1 MSNVIRDLVRSL
13 SFASITVFLVL
24 TVALRSLTL
33 GLLSVIPNAFP
44 LLFNTGLLYSLDKPL
59 QISSVLTFS
68 ICLGIAVDD
77 TIHFLIRFIRER
89 REGADVRLAI
99 DRSFRTV
106 GVALL
111 ITTAVISSAFLAA
124 TFSSMPGISFFGGL
138 ACSAMVAALIG
149 DLVFLPA
156 LLDWVMGRKERQRQ
170 ERMQR
175 RKGLRL

>member
-1 MSNVIRDLVRSL
+1 M
-13 SFASITVFLVL
+13 
-24 TVALRSLTL
+24 
-33 GLLSVIPNAFP
+33 
-44 LLFNTGLLYSLDKPL
+44 
-59 QISSVLTFS
+59 
-68 ICLGIAVDD
+68 
-77 TIHFLIRFIRER
+77 
-89 REGADVRLAI
+89 RLAI

-124 TFSSMPGISFFGGL
+124 TFSSMPGISFFGWL

-156 LLDWVMGRKERQRQ
+156 LLNWVMGRKERRRR

>member
-1 MSNVIRDLVRSL
+1 MRVMTQHGKVSHYNWQGYQGETAFLELVE
-13 SFASITVFLVL
+13 
-24 TVALRSLTL
+24 
-33 GLLSVIPNAFP
+33 
-44 LLFNTGLLYSLDKPL
+44 
-59 QISSVLTFS
+59 
-68 ICLGIAVDD
+68 
-77 TIHFLIRFIRER
+77 H
-89 REGADVRLAI
+89 I

-156 LLDWVMGRKERQRQ
+156 LLNWVMGRKERRRRD
-170 ERMQR
+170 RMQR